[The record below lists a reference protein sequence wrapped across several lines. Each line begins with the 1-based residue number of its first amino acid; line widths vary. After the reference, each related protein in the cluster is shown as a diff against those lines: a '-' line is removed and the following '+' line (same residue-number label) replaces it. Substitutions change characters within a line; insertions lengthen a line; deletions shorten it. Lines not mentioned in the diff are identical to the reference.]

1 MRTYLQPHQI
11 EDDLWY
17 SLSTW
22 DYRVIAKGNRVPAN
36 TRPYP
41 NIVIKQ
47 GRQIKATGL
56 AIWENV
62 DAQAAIKTV
71 APDTSWLKDYVPGA
85 PPSIK
90 VDAYQGHASDGSS
103 VQKHSCGGLYPYV
116 IFAQETIEGLRY
128 GVVGPGKP
136 NGILVGSY
144 EQAVSF
150 AVALKEAK

>member
-11 EDDLWY
+11 EDGLWY

-22 DYRVIAKGNRVPAN
+22 DYRVIAKSSRAPAN
-36 TRPYP
+36 ARPYP

-47 GRQIKATGL
+47 GRHIKATGL
-56 AIWENV
+56 AIWESS
-62 DAQAAIKTV
+62 AAHSQDV
-71 APDTSWLKDYVPGA
+71 
-85 PPSIK
+85 
-90 VDAYQGHASDGSS
+90 YQGHASDGSS
-103 VQKHSCGGLYPYV
+103 VQKHSCGGLYPHV

>member
-22 DYRVIAKGNRVPAN
+22 DYRVISKGNRVPAN

-47 GRQIKATGL
+47 GRQIKEIGL
-56 AIWENV
+56 PVWESSR
-62 DAQAAIKTV
+62 
-71 APDTSWLKDYVPGA
+71 APSW
-85 PPSIK
+85 
-90 VDAYQGHASDGSS
+90 DAYQGHASDGSS
-103 VQKHSCGGLYPYV
+103 VQKHSCGGLYPHV